1 MDAVLLTIGI
11 RASYGHGVPPQISRN
26 QYDVPLPTISVLV
39 PHANASQQKIRA
51 SHCYIALCQLTE
63 ILGDLLPLVYGL
75 QPKPAKETS
84 KTIRRMRSDL
94 DRWEDNLPDWL
105 KSPHDHNTAPTSGAS
120 SLQLAFLALKMLVC
134 RVELQVW
141 KSIYP
146 QFIRSKNVY

>member
-1 MDAVLLTIGI
+1 M
-11 RASYGHGVPPQISRN
+11 
-26 QYDVPLPTISVLV
+26 
-39 PHANASQQKIRA
+39 
-51 SHCYIALCQLTE
+51 TE

-84 KTIRRMRSDL
+84 KTLRRMRTDL

-105 KSPHDHNTAPTSGAS
+105 KSPHDHNLAPTSGAS

-141 KSIYP
+141 QPKFPQTILSLGSILT
-146 QFIRSKNVY
+146 